1 VKRLR
6 GLDWEAIAGVIAAV
20 VALVLHLVHVADEAV
35 LLAVVLVLLALILLR
50 DIRRETR
57 EEEDTA
63 LLRGVVDAVP
73 QLRSL
78 LSKPDVLLIG
88 PRDLRRASERFARRA
103 QGEMIWYNVCLLMFV
118 PQDLFD
124 ALLRP
129 AVENPAVTGIQF
141 VLDRREQGRWQES
154 VQPKLADTPGRDK
167 VREPRWTQLPE
178 TISFILAEN
187 EGSEKEAHL
196 SFWGEPFMART
207 PGGDLPRYVLH
218 VQAGSELI
226 GRLEDL
232 AHQSRLAPVA
242 RSSPAPRRG
251 DRPTGSSGVP

>member
-1 VKRLR
+1 MNRLR
-6 GLDWEAIAGVIAAV
+6 SLDWEAVAGVVAAV
-20 VALVLHLVHVADEAV
+20 VALVLHLLHVADEGV

-57 EEEDTA
+57 DEA
-63 LLRGVVDAVP
+63 QAVLLRSVVDAVP

-78 LSKPDVLLIG
+78 LRTPDILLIG
-88 PRDLRRASERFARRA
+88 PRDLRAASQRFARRA
-103 QGEMIWYNVCLLMFV
+103 QGEMVWFNVCLLMFV

-124 ALLRP
+124 ALLSP
-129 AVENPAVTGIQF
+129 AIENPAVTGIQF
-141 VLDRREQGRWQES
+141 VLDHREEARWQDS
-154 VQPKLADTPGRDK
+154 VMPKLAFAAGGAK
-167 VREPRWTQLPE
+167 VREPRWTRLPE

-187 EGSEKEAHL
+187 ESGEKEAHL

-207 PGGDLPRYVLH
+207 PGGDLPRYVFH

-232 AHQSRLAPVA
+232 AHQSRL
-242 RSSPAPRRG
+242 SS
-251 DRPTGSSGVP
+251 SV